1 MSTLFPSI
9 SYSRTVITSEEGG
22 GPGDGKTVSGRQ
34 RACALIL
41 IHYRAEFRSFNSA
54 SIEHFFFLWVKENNN
69 SKQREDNTEGMKVI
83 SESF

>member
-1 MSTLFPSI
+1 MPTLFPSI

-22 GPGDGKTVSGRQ
+22 GPADGKTVSGRQ

-54 SIEHFFFLWVKENNN
+54 SIEHFLWVKENNN